1 MRILLYIYKYTRVNF
16 ESYVVQSSIDLMN
29 EYLFTEYLINIQ
41 KDIQKLYVAYIKNIL
56 ITTILNI

>member
-1 MRILLYIYKYTRVNF
+1 MN
-16 ESYVVQSSIDLMN
+16 DN

-41 KDIQKLYVAYIKNIL
+41 KDIQKLYIAYIKNIL

>member
-1 MRILLYIYKYTRVNF
+1 
-16 ESYVVQSSIDLMN
+16 MN

-56 ITTILNI
+56 ITKILNI

>member
-1 MRILLYIYKYTRVNF
+1 
-16 ESYVVQSSIDLMN
+16 MN
-29 EYLFTEYLINIQ
+29 MNMIILFTEYLINIQ

>member
-1 MRILLYIYKYTRVNF
+1 
-16 ESYVVQSSIDLMN
+16 MN

-41 KDIQKLYVAYIKNIL
+41 KDIQNLYVAYIKNIL

>member
-1 MRILLYIYKYTRVNF
+1 MLYVGTYTF
-16 ESYVVQSSIDLMN
+16 MN

-41 KDIQKLYVAYIKNIL
+41 KDIQKLHVAYIKNIL

>member
-1 MRILLYIYKYTRVNF
+1 
-16 ESYVVQSSIDLMN
+16 MN

-56 ITTILNI
+56 ITTILNIYYIIIIMK

>member
-1 MRILLYIYKYTRVNF
+1 
-16 ESYVVQSSIDLMN
+16 MN

-56 ITTILNI
+56 IIKILNI